1 MITDVWQIKG
11 QGATKRI
18 HIVKMYA
25 KKFVVYTKFLEAVQ
39 SFARQYN
46 MFLLSLVYPDPAFF
60 IG

>member
-11 QGATKRI
+11 HGATKRI

-39 SFARQYN
+39 SFVRQYN
-46 MFLLSLVYPDPAFF
+46 VFTFF
-60 IG
+60 GLP